1 MTNETV
7 KTETL
12 GDEQGQ
18 TLLGHPRGL
27 FILFFTEM
35 WERFSYYGMRG
46 LLIIY
51 LTQHFLFSDEKS
63 TILYGAY
70 TALVYVMTIIGGS
83 LADRYLGTRK
93 AVTFGAILLV
103 LGHIG
108 MAFEGSGSRELMTYS
123 GKEYQITLD
132 GRGGDARQIIKTES
146 GQSYINFG
154 NQTLNVNNAPALGL
168 PNKLGGFDYVIN
180 QAAEELQGENKSV
193 KILTYNGTEYQLV
206 EEGIGEERV
215 ITLEKN
221 GQKGTVIVSD
231 HRSMTFGTNP
241 TLYINSSF
249 KLGPSFPNKIDGFD
263 YDLVKTQVNGD
274 VESRTIHYDNQE
286 YTVTKTGDGENA
298 EYLIIGTNG
307 ESEVQLKAPHDL
319 EISAAESLGLP
330 SIIEGD
336 TYQNRIVRED
346 LYVNILYLSLAL
358 IIAGVGF
365 LKANISTIVGSLY
378 GFGDTRRDSGF
389 TLFYMGINLGSLLSS
404 LTCGVIGIVWGWA
417 YGFGLAGIGMIL
429 GLITFIWKS
438 DWLEGKAEPPNPA
451 KLKEKAFAFVNYEWM
466 CYLIGVGIIA
476 ISMFFVMNAE
486 IMGDIFGILGIVMFA
501 ILVSYAI
508 MKLEGDERKRMFAAI
523 YFILAQIPFW
533 ALFEQA
539 GSSLNL
545 FTDRLVDRSMGGWV
559 VPAPVFQSLNA
570 GYIIIFAPILAWF
583 WGFLAKRN
591 LNPSTP
597 VKFAMGVFLCGFG
610 FLALVG
616 GIEASSEVGLTAVYF
631 IFLIYL
637 LHTLGELMV
646 SPVGLS
652 AVTKLAPVQAV
663 GMTMGAWFLYSGLSN
678 FLAGVIAKTTGAE
691 TIGGQLTDVAAAK
704 ATYADVYTNVSYVAM
719 IIALFMLLISPLI
732 KKLMKGAD

>member
-1 MTNETV
+1 MTAESNTTNPESG
-7 KTETL
+7 KTI
-12 GDEQGQ
+12 
-18 TLLGHPRGL
+18 LGHPRGL

-103 LGHIG
+103 LGHTG
-108 MAFEGSGSRELMTYS
+108 MAFEGSGSKQLMTYS
-123 GKEYQITLD
+123 GSEYQITLD
-132 GRGGDARQIIKTES
+132 GRGGDARQIIVTDE
-146 GQSYINFG
+146 GQSYIEFG
-154 NQTLNVNNAPALGL
+154 NKTLDINNAAALGL
-168 PNKLGGFDYVIN
+168 PSKLGGFDYEITN
-180 QAAEELQGENKSV
+180 GAEELQGKNKSV
-193 KILTYNGTEYQLV
+193 DILTYNEKEYHLV
-206 EEGIGEERV
+206 KQGKGDEK
-215 ITLEKN
+215 TLTIEVD
-221 GQKGTVIVSD
+221 GAKGTVVESD
-231 HRSMTFGTNP
+231 NPAMSFGTTP
-241 TLYINSSF
+241 TLYLSASYQ
-249 KLGPSFPNKIDGFD
+249 LGPEVPTQIDGFA
-263 YDLVKTQVNGD
+263 YELISSEINGNSE
-274 VESRTIHYDNQE
+274 VRTISYKGKP
-286 YTVTKTGDGENA
+286 YTLTKTNSGEDA
-298 EYLIIGTNG
+298 EYLIKGANG
-307 ESEVQLKAPHDL
+307 ESDVSVKAPHDL
-319 EISAAESLGLP
+319 KISSAEELNLP
-330 SIIEGD
+330 SLIEGD
-336 TYQNRIVRED
+336 EYQKHIVQEEFFVNM
-346 LYVNILYLSLAL
+346 LYFSLAL

-389 TLFYMGINLGSLLSS
+389 TLFYMGINLGSLLSALS
-404 LTCGVIGIVWGWA
+404 CGIIGIVWGWA
-417 YGFGLAGIGMIL
+417 YGFGLAGVGMIF
-429 GLITFIWKS
+429 GLVIFIWKS

-451 KLKEKAFAFVNYEWM
+451 KLKEKVLPFLNYEWM

-486 IMGDIFGILGIVMFA
+486 IMGDILFILAGVMFL
-501 ILVSYAI
+501 ILVAYALI
-508 MKLEGDERKRMFAAI
+508 KLEGDERHRMFAAI
-523 YFILAQIPFW
+523 YFVLAQIPFW

-545 FTDRLVDRSMGGWV
+545 FTDRLVDRSIMGWV

-570 GYIIIFAPILAWF
+570 AYIIMFAPILAWL
-583 WGFLAKRN
+583 WSFLAKRK
-591 LNPSTP
+591 LNPPTP

-616 GIEASSEVGLTAVYF
+616 GIEASGDIGYTAVYF

-637 LHTLGELMV
+637 IHTLGELMV

-652 AVTKLAPVQAV
+652 AVTKLAPAQAV
-663 GMTMGAWFLYSGLSN
+663 GMTMGAWFLYSGFSN
-678 FLAGVIAKTTGAE
+678 YLAGAIAKGTGAE

-704 ATYADVYTNVSYVAM
+704 ATYADVYTNVGIVAM
-719 IIALFMLLISPLI
+719 CIAVGMLIISPLI
-732 KKLMKGAD
+732 MKLMEGAD

>member
-1 MTNETV
+1 MTAETNPTP
-7 KTETL
+7 K
-12 GDEQGQ
+12 DQG
-18 TLLGHPRGL
+18 TFLGHPKGL
-27 FILFFTEM
+27 VILFFTEM

-83 LADRYLGTRK
+83 LADKYLGTRK

-103 LGHIG
+103 IGHIG
-108 MAFEGSGSRELMTYS
+108 MAFEGSGSKQLMSHS
-123 GKEYQITLD
+123 GNEYQITLD
-132 GRGGDARQIIKTES
+132 GRGGDARQILKTDG
-146 GQSYINFG
+146 GQTYINFG
-154 NQTLNVNNAPALGL
+154 NQTLEVKNAAALGL
-168 PNKLGGFDYVIN
+168 PSEISGFDYEIEGGP
-180 QAAEELQGENKSV
+180 EELQEENKSV
-193 KILTYNGTEYQLV
+193 QILTYNGQEYHWV
-206 EEGIGEERV
+206 EQGTGEDKV
-215 ITLEKN
+215 TTLEKD
-221 GQKGTVIVSD
+221 GIKGNVTVSQN
-231 HRSMTFGTNP
+231 RAMTFGVNP
-241 TLYINSSF
+241 TLYLTTSF
-249 KLGPSFPNKIDGFD
+249 KLGPSFPSKIDGFD
-263 YDLVKTQVNGD
+263 YEVISSNVNGQTETKQIKYQGKEYTLVKTG
-274 VESRTIHYDNQE
+274 
-286 YTVTKTGDGENA
+286 
-298 EYLIIGTNG
+298 NG
-307 ESEVQLKAPHDL
+307 EEADYILRGAEGESGIEIKAPLDIQ
-319 EISAAESLGLP
+319 ISSAQNLGL
-330 SIIEGD
+330 SKVIEGD
-336 TYQNRIVRED
+336 EYQTRIVKQE
-346 LYVNILYLSLAL
+346 LFVNILYLSLAL

-404 LTCGVIGIVWGWA
+404 LTCGIIGIVWGWA
-417 YGFGLAGIGMIL
+417 YGFGLAGIGMTL

-438 DWLEGKAEPPNPA
+438 DWLEGKAEPPSPA
-451 KLKEKAFAFVNYEWM
+451 KLKEKAFAFINYEWM
-466 CYLIGVGIIA
+466 CYLIGVGIVA

-486 IMGDIFGILGIVMFA
+486 IMGDVFGVIGVVMLTILIG
-501 ILVSYAI
+501 YAI
-508 MKLEGDERKRMFAAI
+508 IKLKGAERHRMFAAI

-545 FTDRLVDRSMGGWV
+545 FTDRLVDRSMAGWV

-570 GYIIIFAPILAWF
+570 AYIIIFAPILAWL
-583 WGFLAKRN
+583 WSYLAKKK
-591 LNPSTP
+591 LNPPTP
-597 VKFAMGVFLCGFG
+597 VKFALGVFLCGFG

-616 GIEASSEVGLTAVYF
+616 GVEASGEVGLTAVYF

-704 ATYADVYTNVSYVAM
+704 ATYVDVYTNVSYWAM
-719 IIALFMLLISPLI
+719 GIAVFMLLISPII
-732 KKLMKGAD
+732 KKLMEGAD